1 MFEKTENGV
10 IIEDRFYSNA
20 DVFIALNL
28 YERIRNDEVFIM
40 NKEDQMYDD
49 YDLELLE
56 QEMNDYESDETLNNI
71 YEYIVNKESENYD
84 K

>member
-1 MFEKTENGV
+1 
-10 IIEDRFYSNA
+10 
-20 DVFIALNL
+20 
-28 YERIRNDEVFIM
+28 
-40 NKEDQMYDD
+40 MYDD